1 MKTDPIT
8 YAADAISVN
17 SHIQMPRCI
26 LKRFEVKGRF
36 YYYDVEKD
44 IFGSKGHSKSHNTE
58 KGYYSRETEQFLSDE
73 IESSLGVILSGI
85 DKTDRQSTYLPVFPD
100 FDTTIKDYLYSLLSR
115 DPQMIR
121 RVRKESVFFQF
132 ASEQSQHDIAVTR
145 GILIAREK
153 GLFKEYT
160 AALAVNRTD
169 IPFVLPIFGI
179 CSMGMNGFNCLI
191 LPLAPFFAGL
201 LAPNAFFSRFSE
213 ALSPYLFIEN
223 SSDVRAI
230 NRNSARAQLQLGDG
244 SILSS
249 DLVVLEKT
257 LQEARQPAEKN
268 EIG

>member
-1 MKTDPIT
+1 MKTDPIAHAT
-8 YAADAISVN
+8 DAISVN

-26 LKRFEVKGRF
+26 LKRFEVNGSF

-44 IFGSKGHSKSHNTE
+44 IIGSRGHAKSHNTE
-58 KGYYSRETEQFLSDE
+58 KGYYSKEVERFLSDE
-73 IESSLGVILSGI
+73 IESSLGDILRAI
-85 DKTDRQSTYLPVFPD
+85 DKTDHQSTYLPVFPE

-115 DPQMIR
+115 NPQMIQ
-121 RVRKESVFFQF
+121 RVRKESLLFQL
-132 ASEQSQHDIAVTR
+132 ASEQSQHDTTATR

-153 GLFKEYT
+153 GLFKEYVAT
-160 AALAVNRTD
+160 LAVNRTG

-201 LAPNAFFSRFSE
+201 LAPNAFFSQFSG
-213 ALSPYLFIEN
+213 SFPPYFFIEKV
-223 SSDVRAI
+223 SDVRMI
-230 NRNSARAQLQLGDG
+230 NRNSARAQLQLGYG

-249 DLVVLEKT
+249 DKVVLEKT

-268 EIG
+268 EIR